1 MTQVPHDALTGALD
15 AKAEASISASLGTY
29 TRPES
34 INAFSAVLSTEG
46 RVIGLCQEIFSPQ
59 KPKGHKKKTP
69 HTLIL
74 GHPRPYTLDHPF
86 EPPLLKPASEHSFV
100 GGVGSTA
107 VASLSRVV
115 FQDGDAS
122 AFELSMPSAS
132 AGEVLAEMSV
142 QPADSAVPTTASF
155 PFTFFDDNIALNC
168 GECRAPS
175 SAGAAFRV
183 TITNFLLS
191 KGQAA
196 SDQISVSFGYLL
208 HLSITS
214 QTTTHTSFTLNPL
227 PSTLDSPP

>member
-1 MTQVPHDALTGALD
+1 MPHDALTGALD
-15 AKAEASISASLGTY
+15 ANAEASISASL
-29 TRPES
+29 
-34 INAFSAVLSTEG
+34 
-46 RVIGLCQEIFSPQ
+46 
-59 KPKGHKKKTP
+59 
-69 HTLIL
+69 
-74 GHPRPYTLDHPF
+74 
-86 EPPLLKPASEHSFV
+86 
-100 GGVGSTA
+100 GSTA

-155 PFTFFDDNIALNC
+155 PFTFFDDNIALDC

-175 SAGAAFRV
+175 AAGAAFRV

-191 KGQAA
+191 TGQAA

-214 QTTTHTSFTLNPL
+214 QTTTHASFTLHPT
-227 PSTLDSPP
+227 PSTLHLPP